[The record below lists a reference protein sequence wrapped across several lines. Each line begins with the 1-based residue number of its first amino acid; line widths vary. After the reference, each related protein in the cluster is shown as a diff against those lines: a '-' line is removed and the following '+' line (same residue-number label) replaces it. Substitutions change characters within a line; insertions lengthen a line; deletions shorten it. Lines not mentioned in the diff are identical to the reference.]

1 MGQGMVIVPR
11 GNPVFE
17 NLNSYYLDLRRL
29 LEHCQGEMGSGA
41 IYLKSPTAEGVLLFE
56 AHEVLGGTYEN
67 RGEKLAGK
75 AAIDR
80 LLTPS
85 PTENYQVSIYEMAP
99 EEAYYWS
106 SIPNAKRIYEDLS
119 TEFTDL
125 EGLIKKMSSEK
136 LSGYIEISLNSD
148 LDGGFLFFRNGQV
161 VGGYYFWEKNFSAS
175 RESQDLLLR
184 KAKRSGGIFHVSRIS
199 VESNAVKEVSKKPSA
214 PEVIGALEELLAL
227 LESLCTSS
235 QTIKADFNT
244 LLKKRFLD
252 LADEYAFLDP
262 FAGEFQY
269 SGRKI
274 RLASA
279 VSDDDLAK
287 GLLTAVAGLVRDQGL
302 KVPFN
307 SRLEGWLQKHRK
319 KLLSLGISV
328 DNLLSVQKIPQA
340 GLRQQPK
347 SA

>member
-1 MGQGMVIVPR
+1 MVIVPR

-29 LEHCQGEMGSGA
+29 LEHYQGEMGSGA
-41 IYLKSPTAEGVLLFE
+41 IYLKSPTAEGAIFFE
-56 AHEVLGGTYEN
+56 AHELLGGSYEN

-75 AAIDR
+75 AAIER

-85 PTENYQVSIYEMAP
+85 SAENYQVSIYEVAP

-106 SIPNAKRIYEDLS
+106 SIPSAKKIYEDLS

-136 LSGYIEISLNSD
+136 LSGYIEISLNSE
-148 LDGGFLFFRNGQV
+148 LDGGYLFFRNGQV
-161 VGGYYFWEKNFSAS
+161 AGGYYFWEKKLSTS
-175 RESQDLLLR
+175 RENQDLLLR
-184 KAKRSGGIFHVSRIS
+184 KAKRSGGIFHVSKIS
-199 VESNAVKEVSKKPSA
+199 VESNAVKEVSKKPLA
-214 PEVIGALEELLAL
+214 PEVLAALEELLAL
-227 LESLCTSS
+227 VESLCTSS

-269 SGRKI
+269 SGAKI
-274 RLASA
+274 RLASE
-279 VSDDDLAK
+279 VSDADLAK
-287 GLLTAVAGLVRDQGL
+287 GLLAAVAGLVRDQGL
-302 KVPFN
+302 KAPFKG
-307 SRLEGWLQKHRK
+307 RLEGWLQKHRRR
-319 KLLSLGISV
+319 LLSLGISV
-328 DNLLSVQKIPQA
+328 DSLLAVQ
-340 GLRQQPK
+340 
-347 SA
+347 

>member
-1 MGQGMVIVPR
+1 MVIVPR

-29 LEHCQGEMGSGA
+29 LEHYQGEMGSGA
-41 IYLKSPTAEGVLLFE
+41 LYLKSPTAEGAIFFE
-56 AHEVLGGTYEN
+56 AHEVLGGTFEN
-67 RGEKLAGK
+67 RDEKLAGK

-85 PTENYQVSIYEMAP
+85 PTENYQVSIYEVAP
-99 EEAYYWS
+99 EEANYWS
-106 SIPNAKRIYEDLS
+106 SIPDAKRIYEDLS

-136 LSGYIEISLNSD
+136 LSGYIEISLNSE

-161 VGGYYFWEKNFSAS
+161 VGGYTFWEKKFSAS

-199 VESNAVKEVSKKPSA
+199 VESKEAKETSKKESA
-214 PEVIGALEELLAL
+214 PEVVAALEELLVL
-227 LESLCTSS
+227 LEGLFTST
-235 QTIKADFNT
+235 QTVKGDFNT
-244 LLKKRFLD
+244 LLRKKFLD
-252 LADEYAFLDP
+252 LADEYSFLDP

-269 SGRKI
+269 SGGKI
-274 RLASA
+274 RFESEGNDAE
-279 VSDDDLAK
+279 LAK
-287 GLLTAVAGLVRDQGL
+287 GLLVAGAGLVRDHGL
-302 KVPFN
+302 NALFKT
-307 SRLEGWLQKHRK
+307 RLEGWLQKHRK

-328 DNLLSVQKIPQA
+328 DSLLVV
-340 GLRQQPK
+340 R
-347 SA
+347 

>member
-1 MGQGMVIVPR
+1 MVIVPR

-41 IYLKSPTAEGVLLFE
+41 IFLKSPTAEGAVFFE
-56 AHEVLGGTYEN
+56 AHELLGGTYEN
-67 RGEKLAGK
+67 RSEKLAGK

-85 PTENYQVSIYEMAP
+85 SAENYQVSIYEVAP
-99 EEAYYWS
+99 EEANYWS

-136 LSGYIEISLNSD
+136 LSGYIEVSLNSE
-148 LDGGFLFFRNGQV
+148 LDGGYLFFRNGQV
-161 VGGYYFWEKNFSAS
+161 AGGYYFWAKTFSTS
-175 RESQDLLLR
+175 RENQDLLLR
-184 KAKRSGGIFHVSRIS
+184 KAKRSGGIFHVSRIA
-199 VESNAVKEVSKKPSA
+199 VESKEVKEVSKKSST
-214 PEVIGALEELLAL
+214 PEVLAALEELLAL
-227 LESLCTSS
+227 LENLWTAGP
-235 QTIKADFNT
+235 TMKADFNT

-274 RLASA
+274 RLSSE
-279 VSDDDLAK
+279 VSDADLSK
-287 GLLTAVAGLVRDQGL
+287 GLMKAVTGLVRDQGL
-302 KVPFN
+302 KDPFKN
-307 SRLEGWLQKHRK
+307 RLEGWLQKHRK

-328 DNLLSVQKIPQA
+328 DTLLAVQ
-340 GLRQQPK
+340 
-347 SA
+347 

>member
-1 MGQGMVIVPR
+1 MVIVPR

-29 LEHCQGEMGSGA
+29 LEHYQGEMGSGA
-41 IYLKSPTAEGVLLFE
+41 IHLKSPAAEGAVFFE

-75 AAIDR
+75 AAVDR

-85 PTENYQVSIYEMAP
+85 LAENYQVGIYEVTP

-125 EGLIKKMSSEK
+125 DGLIKKMSSEK
-136 LSGYIEISLNSD
+136 LSGYIEISLNSE

-161 VGGYYFWEKNFSAS
+161 AGGYAFREKNFTTS

-184 KAKRSGGIFHVSRIS
+184 KAKRNGGIFHVSRIS
-199 VESNAVKEVSKKPSA
+199 LEPEEAKEVPKKGSA
-214 PEVIGALEELLAL
+214 PEVITALEELLAL
-227 LESLCTSS
+227 LESLFTSS
-235 QTIKADFNT
+235 QSVKGDFNT

-274 RLASA
+274 RLANEVPDA
-279 VSDDDLAK
+279 DLAK
-287 GLLTAVAGLVRDQGL
+287 GLLEAVAGLVRDQGL
-302 KVPFN
+302 KTPFK

-319 KLLSLGISV
+319 RLLSLGISV
-328 DNLLSVQKIPQA
+328 DSLLTLQ
-340 GLRQQPK
+340 
-347 SA
+347 

>member
-1 MGQGMVIVPR
+1 MVIVPR

-29 LEHCQGEMGSGA
+29 LEHYQGEMGSGA
-41 IYLKSPTAEGVLLFE
+41 IYLKSPAAEGAIFFE
-56 AHEVLGGTYEN
+56 AHELLGGVFEN
-67 RGEKLAGK
+67 RDEKLAGK
-75 AAIDR
+75 AAVDR

-85 PTENYQVSIYEMAP
+85 PTENYQVSIYDVAP

-106 SIPNAKRIYEDLS
+106 SIPDAKKIYEDLS

-136 LSGYIEISLNSD
+136 LSGYIEISLNSE
-148 LDGGFLFFRNGQV
+148 LDGGYLFFRNGQV
-161 VGGYYFWEKNFSAS
+161 VGGYAFWEKKFSAS
-175 RESQDLLLR
+175 RENQELLLR

-199 VESNAVKEVSKKPSA
+199 VVTKETRETSKKESA
-214 PEVIGALEELLAL
+214 PEVVAALEELLAL
-227 LESLCTSS
+227 LEDLFTSS
-235 QTIKADFNT
+235 QSVKGDFNT
-244 LLKKRFLD
+244 LLKKKFLD

-274 RLASA
+274 RPASEVNHGELARGLLVA
-279 VSDDDLAK
+279 VS
-287 GLLTAVAGLVRDQGL
+287 GLVRDQGL
-302 KVPFN
+302 NAAFK
-307 SRLEGWLQKHRK
+307 SRQEGWLQKHRK

-328 DNLLSVQKIPQA
+328 DSLVAVQ
-340 GLRQQPK
+340 
-347 SA
+347 

>member
-1 MGQGMVIVPR
+1 MVIVPR

-29 LEHCQGEMGSGA
+29 LEHYQGEMGSGA
-41 IYLKSPTAEGVLLFE
+41 IYLKSPTAEGAIFFE
-56 AHEVLGGTYEN
+56 AHELLGGTYEN
-67 RGEKLAGK
+67 RGEKLSGK
-75 AAIDR
+75 TAIDR
-80 LLTPS
+80 ILTPS
-85 PTENYQVSIYEMAP
+85 PTENYQVSIYEVAP

-136 LSGYIEISLNSD
+136 LSGYIEISLNSE

-161 VGGYYFWEKNFSAS
+161 AGGYYFREKKFSTS

-214 PEVIGALEELLAL
+214 PEVLAALEELLAL

-235 QTIKADFNT
+235 QTIKGDFNT

-252 LADEYAFLDP
+252 LADEHSFLDP

-269 SGRKI
+269 LGGKI
-274 RLASA
+274 RLASE
-279 VSDDDLAK
+279 VSDADLAK
-287 GLLTAVAGLVRDQGL
+287 GLLAAVADLVRDQGL

-319 KLLSLGISV
+319 RLLSLGISV
-328 DNLLSVQKIPQA
+328 DNLLAVQ
-340 GLRQQPK
+340 
-347 SA
+347 